1 MNDILYYV
9 VSLVVYLVKLR
20 RHNWN
25 HEVVT
30 QGKIVQRVECVEPHT
45 IHILLTK
52 IAQRPL

>member
-30 QGKIVQRVECVEPHT
+30 QGKIV
-45 IHILLTK
+45 
-52 IAQRPL
+52 